1 LAISELPVNFT
12 GPSAIATVVNGQIPG
27 PTLCWREG
35 DMVTL
40 PMTNRLKVQASINWH
55 GIIL

>member
-1 LAISELPVNFT
+1 MGLLDGLLGGVVGAEV
-12 GPSAIATVVNGQIPG
+12 ATVVNGQIPG